1 MPNAIIIHSL
11 LNRKADIMAKIILND
26 LEDTR
31 EFGEKLG
38 CSLKTGDIIC
48 LMGDLGAGKT
58 TLTKSIGIGLGVED
72 YITSPTFTLIN
83 EYKGRLNLYHFDV
96 YRLEGITDLDDL
108 GFEEY
113 FYSDGVC
120 IIEWGDK
127 IQGVLPENTIN
138 IRIEK
143 GEELDNR
150 ILTLS
155 GKGNRFEELIEEL
168 NID

>member
-1 MPNAIIIHSL
+1 MPI
-11 LNRKADIMAKIILND
+11 
-26 LEDTR
+26 
-31 EFGEKLG
+31 
-38 CSLKTGDIIC
+38 
-48 LMGDLGAGKT
+48 DLGAGKT

-83 EYKGRLNLYHFDV
+83 EYKGKLNLYHFDV

-127 IQGVLPENTIN
+127 IEDILPEGTIN
-138 IRIEK
+138 ISIEK
-143 GEELDNR
+143 GKELDNR
-150 ILTLS
+150 ILILN
-155 GKGNRFEELIEEL
+155 GKGDRFKELIEEL

>member
-1 MPNAIIIHSL
+1 MVRIVL
-11 LNRKADIMAKIILND
+11 KGLKEM
-26 LEDTR
+26 E

-38 CSLKTGDIIC
+38 SILKPGDIIS
-48 LMGDLGAGKT
+48 LTGDLGAGKT
-58 TLTKSIGIGLGVED
+58 TLTKSIGKGLGVED

-83 EYKGRLNLYHFDV
+83 EYKGRINLYHFDV
-96 YRLEGITDLDDL
+96 YRLEGSMDLYDL

-113 FYSDGVC
+113 IYSDGIS

-127 IQGVLPENTIN
+127 IEEALPKERIN

-143 GEELDNR
+143 DTELDER
-150 ILTLS
+150 IIYIY
-155 GKGNRFEELIEEL
+155 GEGERFEQFIKEL

>member
-1 MPNAIIIHSL
+1 MVRIVL
-11 LNRKADIMAKIILND
+11 KGLK
-26 LEDTR
+26 ETE

-38 CSLKTGDIIC
+38 SILKPGDIIS
-48 LMGDLGAGKT
+48 LTGDLGAGKT
-58 TLTKSIGIGLGVED
+58 TLTKSIGKGLGVED

-96 YRLEGITDLDDL
+96 YRLEGSMDLYDL

-113 FYSDGVC
+113 IYSDGIS

-127 IQGVLPENTIN
+127 IEEALPKERIN

-143 GEELDNR
+143 GTELDER
-150 ILTLS
+150 IIYIY
-155 GKGNRFEELIEEL
+155 GEGERFEQFIKEL

>member
-11 LNRKADIMAKIILND
+11 LNRKADIMAKIILNG
-26 LEDTR
+26 LKDTK

-38 CSLKTGDIIC
+38 SLLKPGDIIC
-48 LMGDLGAGKT
+48 LIGDLGAGKT

-83 EYKGRLNLYHFDV
+83 EYKGKLNLYHFDV

-127 IQGVLPENTIN
+127 IEDILPEGTIN
-138 IRIEK
+138 ISIEK
-143 GEELDNR
+143 GKELDNR
-150 ILTLS
+150 ILILN
-155 GKGNRFEELIEEL
+155 GKGDRFKELIEEL

>member
-1 MPNAIIIHSL
+1 ME
-11 LNRKADIMAKIILND
+11 KIVLKG
-26 LEDTR
+26 LEDTKR
-31 EFGEKLG
+31 FGEKLG
-38 CSLKTGDIIC
+38 ALLKPGDIIC

-58 TLTKSIGIGLGVED
+58 TLTKSIGKGLGVED

-96 YRLEGITDLDDL
+96 YRLEGVSDLDDL

-113 FYSDGVC
+113 FYSNGVS

-127 IQGVLPENTIN
+127 IASILPENTIS
-138 IRIEK
+138 IKIEK
-143 GEELDNR
+143 GKELDNR
-150 ILTLS
+150 ILYLH
-155 GKGNRFEELIEEL
+155 GEGNRFKELIEEL

>member
-1 MPNAIIIHSL
+1 ME
-11 LNRKADIMAKIILND
+11 KIILKG
-26 LEDTR
+26 LEDTKK
-31 EFGEKLG
+31 FGEKLG
-38 CSLKTGDIIC
+38 SLLKPGDIIC

-96 YRLEGITDLDDL
+96 YRLEGISDLDDL

-113 FYSDGVC
+113 FYSGGVC

-127 IQGVLPENTIN
+127 IENILPKDKIN
-138 IRIEK
+138 LSIEK
-143 GEELDNR
+143 GSELDER
-150 ILTLS
+150 IINLS
-155 GKGNRFEELIEEL
+155 GEGSRFKELIEEL